1 MILQNILKVVYLF
14 QTREMNKKYK
24 KNTFLKNIF
33 WNYKKIIFFE
43 IANVK
48 RGVK

>member
-33 WNYKKIIFFE
+33 FE
-43 IANVK
+43 IIKNNIF
-48 RGVK
+48 

>member
-24 KNTFLKNIF
+24 KNTFSKNIF
-33 WNYKKIIFFE
+33 LKL
-43 IANVK
+43 
-48 RGVK
+48 